1 MALRLSFTNLIES
14 TAASILAAS
23 HQTSNFCSSQ
33 AQQPQRPFLP
43 WRAPTTSTADLIIDL
58 GSSQTVGVIA
68 VINANFASASL
79 QGASSSGGIFAAP
92 TCGSYNEAV
101 TITQD
106 PWSGRYQHVHYS
118 TGFGYR
124 YVRLKIPG
132 QSPVDGA
139 TSTYYALGGLWA
151 GTLSTTPDHF
161 AVSPTIQIMLPR
173 EDAQPSHG
181 GWRQRSQLGDPQV
194 QIDAVLKSQ
203 TCGGSPANTDDLDT
217 WRSLERSMW
226 TADYFLLA
234 LNLGDLAQ
242 TWIARSLDDPQWT
255 VSPGVSEGRLTLEEV
270 TGP

>member
-33 AQQPQRPFLP
+33 AQQPQRPFLT

-68 VINANFASASL
+68 VINANFATASL
-79 QGASSSGGIFAAP
+79 QGASSSGGLFTAP
-92 TCGSYNEAV
+92 PYNEAV

-106 PWSGRYQHVHYS
+106 PWSGRYQHAHYS

-124 YVRLKIPG
+124 YFRLKIPT

-139 TSTYYALGGLWA
+139 TSTYYSVGGLWA
-151 GTLSTTPDHF
+151 GTLSTTPDHL
-161 AVSPTIQIMLPR
+161 AAGPSVRVVLPK
-173 EDAQPSHG
+173 EDVQPPHG

-194 QIDAVLKSQ
+194 QIDATLKTQ
-203 TCGGSPANTDDLDT
+203 TCAGSPADTDNLDT
-217 WRSLERSMW
+217 WRGIERSMW
-226 TADYFLLA
+226 TADYFLVA

-255 VSPGVSEGRLTLEEV
+255 VAAGLSEGRLSLEEV
-270 TGP
+270 VGP